1 MDSSVDFHCSPGHF
15 LSRKTN
21 LSSILIPRTRLPQ
34 HRRNT
39 RETHAA
45 TSVWNGTTLPWENLT
60 FLYRVHAN
68 THALL
73 NSLRWYTS
81 DLRQPCTIKHV
92 HTQRASARIHQ
103 PSSLRYCGQTL
114 RSARLFPSFARATR
128 TSLMVLLTR

>member
-39 RETHAA
+39 RGHKRLKWYNITMRKSDI
-45 TSVWNGTTLPWENLT
+45 SVSRTR
-60 FLYRVHAN
+60 Y